1 MGEEN
6 DVKSL
11 EEKQETTIIIDWLEF
26 TIQSDDFKFDDV
38 IIELLGFDVNSF
50 TLLDKGKMGYKKQMF
65 YNNICVLYEGNSNM
79 GIHVIMSGQ
88 ACRFYESIHSLQT
101 LITNLN
107 IIDATD
113 SNKPK
118 KDVKTYARITRI
130 DLAMDDKT
138 GKVIKFDRLIKDIT
152 NANIVSKWKTNT
164 QIIKRSNNNG
174 KIIGETISLGN
185 RSSNVFLRIYDKKL
199 EQETKAIDKQVKE
212 IKDVKVWYRME
223 LELKK
228 ESARIVQKKIFEVE
242 IGELFSSILN
252 NYMRIVIPN
261 PDDTNKS
268 RWQVQNYWK
277 NIIKTTAK
285 LSLSTKPES
294 KTLDDKR
301 NWLIKQVA
309 PSLAMVLLKDG
320 NYQFMIEETEKG
332 KKRLKE
338 KHFKIIKDSIEK
350 EKDYI
355 KKQGENKN
363 E

>member
-1 MGEEN
+1 M
-6 DVKSL
+6 KSL
-11 EEKQETTIIIDWLEF
+11 ENIEETTIIIDWLEF
-26 TIQSDDFKFDDV
+26 TILSEDFKFDTV
-38 IIELLGFDVNSF
+38 IIDLLGLDVNSF
-50 TLLDKGKMGYKKQMF
+50 ILLDKGKMGYKKQMF
-65 YNNICVLYEGNSNM
+65 YNNIYILYEGNSDM
-79 GIHVIMSGQ
+79 GIHVVMSGQ
-88 ACRFYESIHSLQT
+88 ACRFYESIHSLQR

-118 KDVKTYARITRI
+118 KEVKTYARITRI

-138 GKVIKFDRLIKDIT
+138 GKIIKFDRLIKDIT

-164 QIIKRSNNNG
+164 QIIKRSNSDG

-199 EQETKAIDKQVKE
+199 EQETKAIDKQANGMKD
-212 IKDVKVWYRME
+212 IKYWYRME

-228 ESARIVQKKIFEVE
+228 ESAQIVQKKMFEAE

-252 NYMRIVIPN
+252 NYMRIVKPN
-261 PDDTNKS
+261 PDDKNKS
-268 RWQVQNYWK
+268 RWKVQNYWK
-277 NIIKTTAK
+277 NIINTTAK

-309 PSLAMVLLKDG
+309 PSMAMVLLKDG

-338 KHFKIIKDSIEK
+338 KHFKIIKDSIAK

-355 KKQGENKN
+355 KKRKDKKQVENKN